1 MSLIPESLVLE
12 NDRVQL
18 RLLTM
23 NDADNLLSFSLNEPE
38 LWNYSLLKA
47 AGKDN
52 LDNYLDLAMQDVGAG
67 ISFPFIVFDKK
78 TMQYDGSTRY
88 YDIQPQH
95 KSLQIGYTWYG
106 KAFQGTGLN
115 KNCKYLLLEY
125 AFEILD
131 CERVEFRADATNKR
145 SIAAMK
151 SIGCTAEGIL
161 RSHVLKQDG
170 VRRDTVV
177 LSILKNEWQTQI
189 KDLLMAQIKYLL

>member
-23 NDADNLLSFSLNEPE
+23 NDADNLLTFSLNEPE

-52 LDNYLDLAMQDVGAG
+52 LKNYLDLAMQDFGAG

-78 TMQYDGSTRY
+78 TMQYAGSTRY

-125 AFEILD
+125 SFEILD

-161 RSHVLKQDG
+161 RSHVLKHDG
-170 VRRDTVV
+170 ARRDSIV

-189 KDLLMAQIKYLL
+189 KDLLAAQIKYLL